1 MVSFSQLPA
10 VKKDAIFGAAR
21 KIFHPWSSKVLE
33 FKVKRATV
41 SRWVDICSLMNFWS
55 IIFCLKLSL
64 TYFEQAK
71 DGAFLSLMAT
81 ILSMTVKN
89 QQNPSDLPFV
99 MRLLVILIFKA
110 LSKAARLVQSK
121 SEKIWWEK
129 NWHRIYPWA
138 LPISTPSG
146 WLSLK
151 LHI

>member
-1 MVSFSQLPA
+1 
-10 VKKDAIFGAAR
+10 
-21 KIFHPWSSKVLE
+21 
-33 FKVKRATV
+33 
-41 SRWVDICSLMNFWS
+41 MNFWS

-121 SEKIWWEK
+121 SEKI
-129 NWHRIYPWA
+129 
-138 LPISTPSG
+138 
-146 WLSLK
+146 
-151 LHI
+151 